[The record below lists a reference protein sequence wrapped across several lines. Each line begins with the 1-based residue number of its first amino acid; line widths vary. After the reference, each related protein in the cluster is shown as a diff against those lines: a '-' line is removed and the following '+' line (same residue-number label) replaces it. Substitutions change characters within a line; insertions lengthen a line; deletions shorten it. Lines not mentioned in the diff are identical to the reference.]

1 MTPLLTYTLVT
12 HVLTGVIAVGLIT
25 LVFMHLLKKTPDWKY
40 LSLLS
45 GSATVLFLIS
55 WVTSAYY
62 YVTYYGDKVKPI
74 ILKGAYP
81 WAHQIMMESKEHI
94 FIILPFLTL
103 TLYLATKLLGKIQ
116 DERIHQALRKLTMVA
131 VILGVYITV
140 SGMAISGA
148 VR

>member
-25 LVFMHLLKKTPDWKY
+25 LVFMHLLKKTPGWKY

-62 YVTYYGDKVKPI
+62 YVTYYGAKVKPI